1 MHDIEFISQHLDST
15 NINEENNVHADH
27 HHEHEEHGGIGE
39 TFEIIFT
46 VLGGLVLLGSHL
58 LNIRRT
64 NNPT

>member
-15 NINEENNVHADH
+15 NINEENKVHADH

-39 TFEIIFT
+39 TFETIFT

-58 LNIRRT
+58 LNIRLT
-64 NNPT
+64 NNPI